1 MASPPCPEQ
10 ISPPN
15 PSVGWGTW
23 GQVGS
28 GAAAGCRGTRGQ
40 AVRGGLRE
48 ALAGGERVMETGGEA
63 AAGVE
68 DRRLLGDL
76 LEKGFSPG
84 GGRGDKGSRKGI
96 ASAST

>member
-10 ISPPN
+10 ISPRN
-15 PSVGWGTW
+15 PAVGWGTW

-28 GAAAGCRGTRGQ
+28 GAAAGCRRTRGQ

-84 GGRGDKGSRKGI
+84 GVGGTKVAGKE
-96 ASAST
+96 